1 MFVSPSYGVGV
12 RIDFAHDTFR
22 WRNEANGQAH
32 ALVVIVGFSKCGV
45 REKTFFH
52 YLSPDGEP
60 VASHP
65 DVIDAYLSPAPDAF
79 IWNRKKSLCRVPSIE
94 IGSKP
99 IDGGN
104 CIFTDEERDGFLIKE
119 PGASKCI
126 TLPRPPML

>member
-12 RIDFAHDTFR
+12 RIDFAHDAFR

-65 DVIDAYLSPAPDAF
+65 DVIMRIFRQLPMRSF
-79 IWNRKKSLCRVPSIE
+79 GIGKNRFVV
-94 IGSKP
+94 
-99 IDGGN
+99 
-104 CIFTDEERDGFLIKE
+104 FLR
-119 PGASKCI
+119 
-126 TLPRPPML
+126 LR